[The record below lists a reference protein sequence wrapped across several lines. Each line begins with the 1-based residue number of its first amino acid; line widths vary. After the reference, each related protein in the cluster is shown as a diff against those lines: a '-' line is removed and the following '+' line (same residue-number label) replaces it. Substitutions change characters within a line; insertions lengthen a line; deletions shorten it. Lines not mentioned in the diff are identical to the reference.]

1 MTSRILSIPN
11 GKISKRSKVNKVF
24 AQFFQTLKLKH
35 PSDNVTRSICLCTL
49 TFRNS
54 IHPTLCRFHFFVVLY
69 SPDASQWC
77 LLLGFTLIFSYFFSD
92 CFSRAHMRYMIAVC
106 VLIWSLVCF
115 ALVLFTFLSEL
126 ICSYIVYLQLKL
138 ASYEKKN
145 KSYD

>member
-54 IHPTLCRFHFFVVLY
+54 IHPTLCRFHLFFFFCCSLFAWCVVVV
-69 SPDASQWC
+69 S
-77 LLLGFTLIFSYFFSD
+77 FTRFYFDILIFFFRLFLTRSHEIYDCSLCTYLVFGLFRSCSFYFSFG
-92 CFSRAHMRYMIAVC
+92 AHMLIYRLSIAKA
-106 VLIWSLVCF
+106 S
-115 ALVLFTFLSEL
+115 FLW
-126 ICSYIVYLQLKL
+126 
-138 ASYEKKN
+138 KK
-145 KSYD
+145 K